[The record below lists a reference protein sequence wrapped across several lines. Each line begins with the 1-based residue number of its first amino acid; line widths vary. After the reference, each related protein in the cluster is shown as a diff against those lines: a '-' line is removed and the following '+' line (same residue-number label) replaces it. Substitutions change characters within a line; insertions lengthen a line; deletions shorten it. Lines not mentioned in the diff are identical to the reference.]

1 MGRHEQAAPTFEA
14 LASFE
19 NLFLAARAAQRGKR
33 FKPAVA
39 RFHHDLAASLVELR
53 DELLEGRY
61 RPGPYRTFTIYEPS
75 RRFISAAPYRDRVV
89 HHALCN
95 VIGPLFE
102 RSFIFDSYANRVGK
116 GTHRALDRCTGYA
129 RRYGYVLQGDVRLF
143 FPSIDHEIL
152 LARLRRRIRDS
163 RVMELARTIVGHSN
177 AQPPAEF
184 YFPGDDLFTPF
195 ERRKG
200 LPIGN
205 LTSQFWAN
213 VYLDPFD
220 HHFRDELGVPGYI
233 RSVDDFLEFSDDK
246 EALAAWLDVAR
257 QQLAR
262 LRLEINERKSR
273 IYPVGE
279 GIPFLGFRVFP
290 RQRRL
295 LSKSVKRA
303 RRRLA
308 RLAEAHRRGEIDM
321 KGVSRSVA
329 AWIAHAAHGNTE
341 GLRRRVLGGV
351 VFGAGGRPC
360 GSGRLLEQQS

>member
-1 MGRHEQAAPTFEA
+1 MHLFDA

-19 NLFLAARAAQRGKR
+19 NLNRAARDAQRGKR

-39 RFHHDLAASLVELR
+39 RFHHNLARKLLELR
-53 DELLEGRY
+53 DELMEGRY
-61 RPGPYRTFTIYEPS
+61 RPGPYRTFTIYEPA

-95 VIGPLFE
+95 VMEPLFE

-116 GTHRALDRCTGYA
+116 GTHRALDRCTEYA
-129 RRYGYVLQGDVRLF
+129 RRFRYVLQADIRLF

-152 LARLRRRIRDS
+152 LVRLARRIHDP
-163 RVMELARTIVGHSN
+163 RVMELARTIVAHSN
-177 AQPPAEF
+177 AQPPADF

-220 HHFRDELGVPGYI
+220 HHFRDELAVPGYI
-233 RSVDDFLEFSDDK
+233 RYVDDFLVFSNSK
-246 EALAAWLDVAR
+246 ESLAAWLEVGR
-257 QQLAR
+257 LQLDRVR
-262 LRLEINERKSR
+262 LALNERKTS
-273 IYPVGE
+273 IYPVSE

-290 RQRRL
+290 HCRRL

-303 RRRLA
+303 RRRLQ
-308 RLAEAHRRGEIDM
+308 RLADASRSGQIDM
-321 KGVSRSVA
+321 KTVSRSVA
-329 AWIAHAAHGNTE
+329 AWIAHAAHGDTM
-341 GLRRRVLGGV
+341 GLRRRLLGSV
-351 VFGAGGRPC
+351 AFRAGGRPC
-360 GSGRLLEQQS
+360 ASGRLLEQQQ